1 MGVKVYLGGPL
12 HAQHVPEERQ
22 GEPQI
27 TWARVLRELAHEGRP
42 GFLAKSYVYVRR
54 DFLNI
59 MTEPPLPGLEGMRWA
74 VEAGFRILQRTP
86 EQMVTNQWPVR
97 AEFWVYDGLCPEGA
111 TTLAKDFME
120 EAMIRYL
127 DLSRENNDRRRTVEI
142 VGMLP
147 VTING
152 VPQVGLSRL
161 AAVARAASAAMR
173 ARHAQ
178 GGEVP
183 FRPFRDLDPN

>member
-1 MGVKVYLGGPL
+1 MKVYLGGPL

-27 TWARVLRELAHEGRP
+27 TWARITHEVAYEGRP
-42 GFLAKSYVYVRR
+42 GYLSKSYVYVRR

-86 EQMVTNQWPVR
+86 EQMITNQWPVR
-97 AEFWVYDGLCPEGA
+97 AEFWVYDGLCQEGA

-120 EAMIRYL
+120 EAMIRYV
-127 DLSRENNDRRRTVEI
+127 DLSRGADQGPVVEI
-142 VGMLP
+142 NGM
-147 VTING
+147 
-152 VPQVGLSRL
+152 PQVGLSRL
-161 AAVARAASAAMR
+161 ARLARATESALR
-173 ARHAQ
+173 ARYAE